1 MKRMRHLILLLG
13 ITATGAFAQDVDA
26 TLDWS
31 RRVALST
38 PASGVVREIGVTP
51 GRRVEAGARLGQL
64 DDRRAQAELRRT
76 SADVTRLKLTLEE
89 AEREY
94 QRAVE
99 LYERTVIAERD
110 RQLAEIDLAVARA
123 DHTAAVAAH
132 QRARVDLE
140 DTRLVAPF
148 DGVVLAVHVSP
159 GETISNALQ
168 VTPMVTLASDRP
180 MLARAWI
187 PEAAQ
192 RRLSPGQTLAV
203 RVAGERL
210 TGKVQALGLEARE
223 GGGEPLYEIVVAFMP
238 SDRVQ
243 LRAGQAAVIELP

>member
-13 ITATGAFAQDVDA
+13 VVATGALAQDVDA

-31 RRVALST
+31 KRVALST
-38 PASGVVREIGVTP
+38 PASGVVREINVVP
-51 GRRVEAGARLGQL
+51 GQRVEAGARLGQL

-94 QRAVE
+94 ARAEE

-110 RQLAEIDLAVARA
+110 RQLVEIELSVAKA
-123 DHTAAVAAH
+123 NHTAAVAAH
-132 QRARVDLE
+132 QRSRVDLE

-148 DGVVLAVHVSP
+148 AGIVLAVHVSP

-180 MLARAWI
+180 MLARAWVD
-187 PEAAQ
+187 EAVQA
-192 RRLSPGQTLAV
+192 RLEPDQAVAV
-203 RVAGERL
+203 RVAGDRYD
-210 TGKVQALGLEARE
+210 GQVQTLGLEVRQ
-223 GGGEPLYEIVVAFMP
+223 GESKPRYEIVVRFTP
-238 SDRVQ
+238 SDKQQ
-243 LRAGQAAVIELP
+243 LRAGQAAIIELP